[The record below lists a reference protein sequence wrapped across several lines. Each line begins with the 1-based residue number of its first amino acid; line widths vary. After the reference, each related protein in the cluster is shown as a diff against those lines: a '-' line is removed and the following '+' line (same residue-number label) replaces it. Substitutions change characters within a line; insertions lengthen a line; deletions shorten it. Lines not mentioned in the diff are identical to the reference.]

1 MKISNSMLGN
11 SQIKDLNPYFLLLH
25 NMQAELEDN
34 LWDFSHLFH
43 LKATIFVICELNLY
57 KTLS

>member
-1 MKISNSMLGN
+1 MLGN

-25 NMQAELEDN
+25 NIQAELEDK
-34 LWDFSHLFH
+34 LWDFPYLFH
-43 LKATIFVICELNLY
+43 IKATIFVICELNLY

>member
-1 MKISNSMLGN
+1 MLGN

-25 NMQAELEDN
+25 NIQAKLEDK
-34 LWDFSHLFH
+34 LWDFPYLFH
-43 LKATIFVICELNLY
+43 IKATIFVICELNLY